1 MYTGGN
7 AVEIK
12 TEADSTDMTECSYDD
27 KPSTG
32 MFGFSGCKCV
42 DKQQT

>member
-7 AVEIK
+7 AVEIN
-12 TEADSTDMTECSYDD
+12 TEADSTDMTECYMMTSQ
-27 KPSTG
+27 G
-32 MFGFSGCKCV
+32 LVCLGFSGCKCV